1 MNRLTQTHPFEIHF
15 ENLGGQSGVA
25 VTRPHGNHQDVGFE
39 SCYCQKR
46 KSDIGGP
53 PAQKVAQ
60 GSGQDLSG
68 RPAM

>member
-1 MNRLTQTHPFEIHF
+1 MQLSLLKYLRHTTVFVKTH
-15 ENLGGQSGVA
+15 QSGVA
-25 VTRPHGNHQDVGFE
+25 VTRPHGNHQDMSLNPATARNE
-39 SCYCQKR
+39 

-60 GSGQDLSG
+60 GSGQDLSR